1 MHGLYYSTETEVA
14 VQLSF
19 RADPIVFFPQ
29 NSWMA
34 YLEKAKLHFLSESS
48 FYPVLQRHAQLL
60 KLQSW

>member
-19 RADPIVFFPQ
+19 RAKPIAFFPQ

-48 FYPVLQRHAQLL
+48 FTLC
-60 KLQSW
+60 